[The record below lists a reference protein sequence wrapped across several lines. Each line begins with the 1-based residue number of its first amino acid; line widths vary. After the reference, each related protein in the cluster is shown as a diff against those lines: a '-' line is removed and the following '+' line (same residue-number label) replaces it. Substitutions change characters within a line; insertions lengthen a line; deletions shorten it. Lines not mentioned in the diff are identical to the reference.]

1 MCFACAL
8 PVLAVVLAGESAHK
22 GLSAF
27 LYAGLSLFLYG
38 FRDLFA
44 GLSAFFCVSPFAWLA
59 RWLAPLGGNCGYN
72 YHYSHLS
79 NHTGAII
86 PLVTITKVTIPCVID
101 RHYCLRRAINKS
113 NNKCNVNLS

>member
-1 MCFACAL
+1 MCVARAL
-8 PVLAVVLAGESAHK
+8 PVLAVGFWRAKPRIK

-27 LYAGLSLFLYG
+27 LYTGLSRFLYG

-44 GLSAFFCVSPFAWLA
+44 GLSAFSVCRRLLG
-59 RWLAPLGGNCGYN
+59 WLAPLVSN
-72 YHYSHLS
+72 Y
-79 NHTGAII
+79 TGAII

-113 NNKCNVNLS
+113 NNKCNANLS